1 MPKKGRTV
9 CSSNH
14 SPLEAT
20 DGRVENDGQ
29 HLGQLITI
37 AWRAHRDLLDR
48 SLVYR
53 ALMIILAQV
62 ILAQLDLGHI
72 LQVVHDL
79 IYNLLRQS

>member
-20 DGRVENDGQ
+20 AVWRTTAK

-79 IYNLLRQS
+79 IYNLLQQL

>member
-1 MPKKGRTV
+1 MPFPPQPPGRPLTAVWRSTV
-9 CSSNH
+9 K
-14 SPLEAT
+14 
-20 DGRVENDGQ
+20 

-48 SLVYR
+48 SLAYR
-53 ALMIILAQV
+53 AVMIILAQV